1 MYQEAAPSQP
11 QQSNGMAITS
21 LVASVLAWLLALLLA
36 CFNFVV
42 LPLITIATLGAGGL
56 LYICT
61 GVVSLISP
69 IGWLVAVITGNTA
82 KKQIRATGAGGEGMA
97 TAGIISGY
105 VGLGITVLILCGLG
119 ITFVIGLLGAATS
132 SY

>member
-1 MYQEAAPSQP
+1 MYEQAVVP
-11 QQSNGMAITS
+11 QQQTNGLAITS

-42 LPLITIATLGAGGL
+42 LPLITIATLGVGGVLYVCTIAVGL
-56 LYICT
+56 L
-61 GVVSLISP
+61 SP
-69 IGWLVAVITGNTA
+69 IGWIVAVITGNTA
-82 KKQIRATGAGGEGMA
+82 KKQIRATGASGEGMA

-105 VGLGITVLILCGLG
+105 VGLGITVLVLCGLG
-119 ITFVIGLLGAATS
+119 ITFGLGLLSSATY